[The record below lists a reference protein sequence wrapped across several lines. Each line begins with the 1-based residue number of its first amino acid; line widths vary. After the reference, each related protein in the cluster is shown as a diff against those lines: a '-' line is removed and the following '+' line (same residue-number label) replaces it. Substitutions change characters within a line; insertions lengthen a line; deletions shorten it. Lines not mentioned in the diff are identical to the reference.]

1 MWERPAAAVKVDP
14 HYSWLQTTSNRQPA
28 INMPLASQLAI
39 NPPLAAQ
46 RTKHMD
52 FDKILLDHG
61 SGGKI
66 SHSLTTDL
74 LLPVFDNP
82 ILAELND
89 GAIFELN
96 GMRMA
101 FSTDSYTVDPL
112 FFPGGS
118 IGDLAINGTVNDIA
132 MCGAAP
138 MYLSVGLI
146 LEEGFSRADLEKI
159 IHDMG
164 SAAGK
169 AGITVVTG
177 DTKVVP
183 RGAVDR
189 VFINTSGIGLIP
201 PDVNVASPNA
211 RVGDR
216 IILSGTIAD
225 HGITILTRREGLS
238 FESDLS
244 SDSAPLNHMVKQMF
258 AASTNIHVLRD
269 PTRGG
274 VGTALNEIAEKST
287 VGIKIYENELPLKK
301 EVVAACELLGFDP
314 LYLANEG
321 KLMAF
326 VSREDTDRVLGA
338 IRANPFGKDAAVIG
352 EVTGDHIGKVIM
364 ETRIGGE
371 RIVDM
376 LAGEQLPRIC

>member
-1 MWERPAAAVKVDP
+1 MKPE
-14 HYSWLQTTSNRQPA
+14 
-28 INMPLASQLAI
+28 
-39 NPPLAAQ
+39 
-46 RTKHMD
+46 
-52 FDKILLDHG
+52 KILLDHG

-66 SHSLTTDL
+66 SHRLTTDL

-96 GMRMA
+96 GMRLA
-101 FSTDSYTVDPL
+101 FSTDSYTVDPI

-138 MYLSVGLI
+138 SFLSVGLI
-146 LEEGFSRADLEKI
+146 IEEGFDRADLETI
-159 IHDMG
+159 IREMG
-164 SAAGK
+164 AAAQK
-169 AGITVVTG
+169 AGVTVVTG

-183 RGAVDR
+183 KGAVDR
-189 VFINTSGIGLIP
+189 IFINTSGIGIIP
-201 PDVNVASPNA
+201 TGVSVAGSNA
-211 RVGDR
+211 KTGDR
-216 IILSGTIAD
+216 ILLSGTIAD
-225 HGITILTRREGLS
+225 HGITIMTRREGLA

-244 SDSAPLNHMVKQMF
+244 SDTAPLNHMVSQML
-258 AASTNIHVLRD
+258 AASANIHVLRD

-274 VGTALNEIAEKST
+274 VGTALNEIAEKSA
-287 VGIKIYENELPLKK
+287 VGIRIFEDRIPLKK

-321 KLMAF
+321 KLLAF
-326 VSREDTDRVLGA
+326 VSREDTDAVLAA
-338 IRANPFGKDAAVIG
+338 IKANTLGSHAAVIG
-352 EVTGDHIGKVIM
+352 EVVAGYEGRVIM